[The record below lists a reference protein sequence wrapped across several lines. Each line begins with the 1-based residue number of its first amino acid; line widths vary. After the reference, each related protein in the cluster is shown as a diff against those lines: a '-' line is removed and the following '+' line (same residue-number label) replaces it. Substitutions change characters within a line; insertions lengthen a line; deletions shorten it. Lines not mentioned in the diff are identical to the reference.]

1 MTMLQTLLVVV
12 KIVLLVLGSTVA
24 LLAYRAYRQT
34 GMDGLQYFAVGLLV
48 ITVGTTLVGFLHH
61 VVGVGLTVGLLAE
74 SLLIGVGFVVL
85 IYALYCR

>member
-1 MTMLQTLLVVV
+1 MTMLQPLLVVV
-12 KIVLLVLGSTVA
+12 KVGLLVLGSTVA

-61 VVGVGLTVGLLAE
+61 IVGIGLTAGLLVE
-74 SLLIGVGFVVL
+74 SLLIGAGFLVM
-85 IYALYCR
+85 IYALYGR